1 LMSNQPVVIDLGT
14 GFLKVGLSNSTTP
27 DFLLPNT
34 VGRPILRSD
43 ESFSKQKIK
52 DIMICDETTPVRQYL
67 DLTLPV
73 EHGVVTN
80 WDDETLVLDY
90 IFKNKL
96 QIENKDH
103 PILITEAPM
112 NPIDNRKKMCEVFF
126 ETLGFPALQVSPQA
140 LLVLY
145 AQGLVTGVV
154 VDSGDGVT
162 HIMPIAETCLLPHCV
177 GRMNIAGRDIT
188 EHMVK
193 LLTLRGYPFH
203 KTSDFDVVR
212 EIKEKLCFISADIKA
227 DRKLANE
234 TTAYVVP
241 YQLPDSRLIKVS
253 GERFEAPEVLFNPS
267 ALGYE
272 GEGLSEMVFQTIM
285 KTDIDLRKK
294 FFESIVISGGT
305 TMFPGMSTRLTN
317 DIRKLVKDRI
327 LGGDEKKL
335 GSYKIHVEDP
345 PNRRFL
351 VYLGATVLANLSQG
365 KSNMWATSQDWK
377 EDPNTVIKR
386 WQSLA

>member
-1 LMSNQPVVIDLGT
+1 MSDQPVVIDLGT

-241 YQLPDSRLIKVS
+241 YTLPDSRLIKVS

-285 KTDIDLRKK
+285 KTDIDLRKR

>member
-1 LMSNQPVVIDLGT
+1 MSGTPVVIDLGT
-14 GFLKVGLSNSTTP
+14 GFLKVGLSSSTTP

-96 QIENKDH
+96 QIENNDH

-126 ETLGFPALQVSPQA
+126 ETLGFPSLQVSPQA

-212 EIKEKLCFISADIKA
+212 EIKERLCFISADITA
-227 DRKLANE
+227 DRKLAHE

-241 YQLPDSRLIKVS
+241 YTLPDSRLIKVS

-272 GEGLSEMVFQTIM
+272 GEGLSDMVFQTIM

-294 FFESIVISGGT
+294 FFDSIVISGGT

-317 DIRKLVKDRI
+317 DLRRLVKDKI

-335 GSYKIHVEDP
+335 GTYKIHVEDP

-365 KSNMWATSQDWK
+365 KSNMWATQQDWK

>member
-1 LMSNQPVVIDLGT
+1 MANSTPVVLDLGT
-14 GFLKVGLSNSTTP
+14 GFLKVGLSTSTTP

-43 ESFSKQKIK
+43 ESFSKQQLK
-52 DIMICDETTPVRQYL
+52 DIMICDETSPVRQYL

-96 QIENKDH
+96 QINNPDH

-112 NPIDNRKKMCEVFF
+112 NPKENRKKMCEIFF
-126 ETLGFPALQVSPQA
+126 ETLGFPQLQVAPQA

-145 AQGLVTGVV
+145 AQGLVTGLV

-162 HIMPIAETCLLPHCV
+162 HIMPIAENCLLPHCI

-193 LLTLRGYPFH
+193 LLTLRGYTFH

-212 EIKEKLCFISADIKA
+212 EIKEKLCFISADIQA
-227 DRKLANE
+227 DRKLARE

-241 YQLPDSRLIKVS
+241 YTLPDSRLIKVS
-253 GERFEAPEVLFNPS
+253 GERFEAPEVIFNP
-267 ALGYE
+267 AAIGAE
-272 GEGLSEMVFQTIM
+272 GNGLSELVFDTIM

-294 FFESIVISGGT
+294 FFEAIVVSGGT
-305 TMFPGMSTRLTN
+305 TMFPGMSTRLNN
-317 DIRKLVKDRI
+317 DLRRLVKDRI

-335 GSYKIHVEDP
+335 STYKIHVEDP

-351 VYLGATVLANLSQG
+351 VYLGATVLANLSNG
-365 KSNMWATSQDWK
+365 KSNMWASKADWA
-377 EDPNTVIKR
+377 EDPHKVINR